1 MVEFGRIIYICALL
15 GSLADFTKLY
25 QILQNYK
32 KHIKSPVQTA
42 NKSLNPQS
50 HWGFLFGEV
59 QNEVELQELA
69 PFLHNKICLSV
80 YPRQRKH
87 HKFIM
92 QFIGVCPPIITAHP
106 IAGFF
111 PALA

>member
-1 MVEFGRIIYICALL
+1 MVELIIFVLL
-15 GSLADFTKLY
+15 LVSLANPRKFY
-25 QILQNYK
+25 QTLQNYK

-42 NKSLNPQS
+42 NKSLNPQL